1 MSLPAAHTPAAPG
14 ATPRIKV
21 MVVDDSAVIRGLVS
35 RWVEAEHDLEMAG
48 VAVNGQVAIEAAAR
62 LKPHVVVL
70 DIEMPV
76 MDGIAALPQ
85 ILKAA
90 PACRVVMASTLTQ
103 RGAEVTIKALSLGA
117 ADYVAKPDAG
127 KLAAAAD
134 YKRDLFAKIRALG
147 ARAARQAA
155 GAAPAP
161 VPSPVGPGRT
171 AVPGPAPLASGAPG
185 AARPTSL
192 RTAGPLLRPVG
203 VRVRPEAVFIGSST
217 GGPEALKIVI
227 QSLGDQVRVPV
238 FITQHM
244 PAMFTKM
251 LAEHL
256 CKQTRAT
263 VVEATDGMQARAGV
277 FHIAPGD
284 FHMTLARGVGGG
296 VVVRLDQNP
305 PENFCRPA
313 VDPLFR
319 SAAEIYGDRA
329 LAVVLTGMGHDG
341 REGARVLT
349 RKGAQLIAQDE
360 ASSVVWGMPGA
371 VAEAGLCSAIKP
383 LGQIGPAILDV
394 LRGVAP

>member
-1 MSLPAAHTPAAPG
+1 
-14 ATPRIKV
+14 

-35 RWVEAEHDLEMAG
+35 RWVEAERDLELVG
-48 VAVNGQVAIEAAAR
+48 VAVNGRDGVEKAAK
-62 LKPHVVVL
+62 LLPHVVVL

-90 PACRVVMASTLTQ
+90 PGCRVVMASTLTQ

-117 ADYVAKPDAG
+117 ADYVAKPDAS

-147 ARAARQAA
+147 ARAARLAAATTPSAPAQAMGSSAAVRPLAARSQGSGPALSARAA
-155 GAAPAP
+155 GVTLRPA
-161 VPSPVGPGRT
+161 
-171 AVPGPAPLASGAPG
+171 LLK
-185 AARPTSL
+185 ARPD
-192 RTAGPLLRPVG
+192 
-203 VRVRPEAVFIGSST
+203 AVFIGSST
-217 GGPEALKIVI
+217 GGPEALKHVI
-227 QSLGDQVRVPV
+227 EALAGKVQVPV

-244 PAMFTKM
+244 PAMFTRM

-256 CKQTRAT
+256 CKQTGAS
-263 VVEATDGMQARAGV
+263 VVEASEGMMARPGV

-284 FHMTLARGVGGG
+284 WHMGLTRSAG
-296 VVVRLDQNP
+296 VVRIALSQAP

-313 VDPLFR
+313 VDPMFR
-319 SAAEIYGDRA
+319 AAAELYGDRA
-329 LAVVLTGMGHDG
+329 LAVILTGMGHDG

-349 RKGAQLIAQDE
+349 GKGALLIAQDE

-383 LGQIGPAILDV
+383 VGAIGPAILDV